1 MCIHLNPHVLEWNG
15 MEWNLVQFHSNPLQH
30 MWIEMNACASKQ
42 GLKETAAGVARDL
55 WDYSRNIQGDLFGEE
70 NLEDAGGGT

>member
-1 MCIHLNPHVLEWNG
+1 
-15 MEWNLVQFHSNPLQH
+15 